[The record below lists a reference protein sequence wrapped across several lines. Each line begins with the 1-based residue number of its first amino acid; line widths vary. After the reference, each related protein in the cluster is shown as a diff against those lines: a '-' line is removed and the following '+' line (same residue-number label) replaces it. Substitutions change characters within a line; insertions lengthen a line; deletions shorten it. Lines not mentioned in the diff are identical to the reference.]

1 MNTKDYHTTVIC
13 SEELDDLK
21 AIADVAIS
29 DIRFEE
35 YPNLLIFPDSFDY
48 YDRDFGYKEICNVI
62 EKDTKL
68 RTNSIVGFVGR
79 NETHLSIRSR
89 FAAEGDEDYFLHYML
104 QKVAGINLF
113 NLQHTTNEDS
123 GFDFLIYLFPLF
135 LKRAVSQGIYK
146 KYITRKYNDANVRGT
161 IDVNRHIRFNEPFNG
176 KVAYTTREYSYD
188 NEVTQLIRHT
198 IEFINKEKGG
208 DILMNDPDVQQAVYQ
223 IIDATP
229 SYLSSEL
236 QSVINRNLRPV
247 LHPYYCQ
254 YTLLQRL
261 CLQILRHE
269 ELKYGKE
276 KDEIYGVL
284 IDAAWLWEEYLNT
297 VLSKIGFTHPRNK
310 EREGGIR
317 MFANPT
323 DEDSFDNKGRRIYPD
338 FYREDYILDAKYK
351 HLNGSVGRE
360 DLYQVV
366 SYMYC
371 MDKPYGGYVY
381 PDDSGQKATSFKLAG
396 KGLKYERDTGGIL
409 SVIPFKIPQKA
420 DNWKDFLQGINQSE
434 SWLKDTLI
442 SR

>member
-1 MNTKDYHTTVIC
+1 MKTV
-13 SEELDDLK
+13 
-21 AIADVAIS
+21 V
-29 DIRFEE
+29 
-35 YPNLLIFPDSFDY
+35 LIF
-48 YDRDFGYKEICNVI
+48 
-62 EKDTKL
+62 
-68 RTNSIVGFVGR
+68 
-79 NETHLSIRSR
+79 
-89 FAAEGDEDYFLHYML
+89 
-104 QKVAGINLF
+104 LF
-113 NLQHTTNEDS
+113 T
-123 GFDFLIYLFPLF
+123 LF

-146 KYITRKYNDANVRGT
+146 KYINRKNNDANVRGT

-198 IEFINKEKGG
+198 LEFINKEKGG
-208 DILMNDPDVQQAVYQ
+208 DILMNEPDVQQAVYQ

-229 SYLSSEL
+229 SFLSSEL
-236 QSVINRNLRPV
+236 QSVINSNLRPV
-247 LHPYYCQ
+247 LHPYYSQ

-310 EREGGIR
+310 EGKGGIR

-323 DEDSFDNKGRRIYPD
+323 DEDSFDNNGRRIYPD

-381 PDDSGQKATSFKLAG
+381 PDDSDRKATRFKLAG
-396 KGLKYERDTGGIL
+396 KGLEYKGDTGGIL

-420 DNWKDFLQGINQSE
+420 DNWKDFLQGINLSE
-434 SWLKDTLI
+434 SRLKE
-442 SR
+442 SFAPR